1 MQDSSEQKS
10 ANDPKMPGLLKRDTE
25 KVLEVVS
32 KVLMPILLLVLGTW
46 FNYSMSSSQE
56 KQRELEQ
63 QAAEAQQKSALV
75 ESYITHLTS
84 SNPMERDLALHIIS
98 LDSAEFDVRLVNL
111 VSAYA
116 AVGTPEE
123 RLTALQA
130 LSHASHFKDPA
141 VQEAAKRNISTV
153 PTMQVSQADPVVDQQ
168 KAAIVNHVIQAAST
182 ANIQSG
188 DISNALN
195 KIHSLKLP

>member
-1 MQDSSEQKS
+1 MQDTNEQKS
-10 ANDPKMPGLLKRDTE
+10 SSDSRFTNILKRDTE
-25 KVLEVVS
+25 KVLEVIS
-32 KVLMPILLLVLGTW
+32 KILMPILLLVLGTW

-56 KQRELEQ
+56 KQRQLEQ
-63 QAAEAQQKSALV
+63 QQAEEQQRSALV
-75 ESYITHLTS
+75 ESYIKHLTS
-84 SNPMERDLALHIIS
+84 TNPVERDLALHIIS

-141 VQEAAKRNISTV
+141 VQAAAKRNISTV
-153 PTMQVSQADPVVDQQ
+153 PTMQVTQADPVVDQQ
-168 KAAIVNHVIQAAST
+168 KAAIVNHVIQAANT

-195 KIHSLKLP
+195 KLHSLKLP

>member
-1 MQDSSEQKS
+1 MPETP
-10 ANDPKMPGLLKRDTE
+10 NEPKQPSILGSLLKRDTA
-25 KVLEVVS
+25 KVLDVIS

-46 FNYSMSSSQE
+46 LNYSMSSSQE

-63 QAAEAQQKSALV
+63 QQTEAQRKSALV
-75 ESYITHLTS
+75 ESYITHLS
-84 SNPMERDLALHIIS
+84 STNPMERNLALHIIS

-130 LSHASHFKDPA
+130 LNHASHFKDPA
-141 VQEAAKRNISTV
+141 VQAAARRNIGSV
-153 PTMQVSQADPVVDQQ
+153 PTMPVSQADPVVDQQ
-168 KAAIVNHVIQAAST
+168 RATIVNHVIQAAST
-182 ANIQSG
+182 ADIQSG
-188 DISNALN
+188 AISKALN
-195 KIHSLKLP
+195 QLHNLKLP